1 MTMTTAMK
9 QINLARADCVRS
21 CPANRKRLPHARRST
36 IFCAALAAAFALA
49 GCGGATENANKMT
62 SFSTAESAASRA
74 ELFSLPADQMAHIQI
89 YTVTQGPLERVLR
102 LSGAVAYN
110 GFLTT
115 PVITQVGGPVSR
127 IVVTPGEHVTAN
139 QPMLYVASPDYSLTR
154 STYIKAR
161 DAFQLADKFY
171 KRAQDLYAHQAIAQ
185 ADLEQ
190 AESNRTQAEADLQS
204 SEQAIRVLGIP
215 NPESTLTAS
224 PSAEL
229 PLLAPLAGE
238 VVERLCSPGE
248 LLQAGGTQCF
258 TLSDMNSVWVLVNVY
273 QNDIAY
279 VHVGEDVTID
289 NETYPGVVRGKIQYV
304 APALDPTT
312 RTLQARIE
320 ANNPG
325 ERLKRDMYV
334 TAEVHAGTIPNAIF
348 VPDAAVL
355 RDTDNMPYVYLQTG
369 ANQFARRMVTLGD
382 SNGGKTQ
389 VQTGLA
395 GGDKVVGDGSLFLQ
409 FQNSLQR

>member
-1 MTMTTAMK
+1 M
-9 QINLARADCVRS
+9 S
-21 CPANRKRLPHARRST
+21 
-36 IFCAALAAAFALA
+36 
-49 GCGGATENANKMT
+49 
-62 SFSTAESAASRA
+62 
-74 ELFSLPADQMAHIQI
+74 HIQI
-89 YTVTQGPLERVLR
+89 YTVAQAPLERTLR

-110 GFLTT
+110 SYLTT

-127 IVVTPGEHVTAN
+127 IVVTPGQHVTAS
-139 QPMLYVASPDYSLTR
+139 QPLLYVTSPDYSALR
-154 STYIKAR
+154 SAYIKAR

-204 SEQAIRVLGIP
+204 SEQAIRVLGIT
-215 NPESTLTAS
+215 NPESVLTA
-224 PSAEL
+224 PATAEL

-238 VVERLCSPGE
+238 VVERLCSPGQ

-304 APALDPTT
+304 APSLDPTT

-320 ANNPG
+320 ASNPG
-325 ERLKRDMYV
+325 ERLKKDMYV
-334 TAEVHAGTIPNAIF
+334 TAVVRAGTIPNALQ

-355 RDTDNMPYVYLQTG
+355 RDTENMPYLYLQTG
-369 ANQFARRMVTLGD
+369 NNQFARRMVTLGE
-382 SNGGKTQ
+382 SQGGRTQ
-389 VQTGLA
+389 ILSGLQV
-395 GGDKVVGDGSLFLQ
+395 GDKIVGDGSLFLQ